1 MKRYIKIGMENKNND
16 ISNKLLTMMIMLEIG
31 SVLSVRS
38 SDLEFSSVDMLFLS
52 AVRVQ
57 KLFFWRPKNIANPK
71 PSFFSFKSFIENPKM
86 KVSIMICIHQPR
98 DTCRPVPIQ
107 NAFFSLVLNSSHALN
122 FSSHA

>member
-38 SDLEFSSVDMLFLS
+38 SGLEFSSVDMLFLS
-52 AVRVQ
+52 VVRVQ

-86 KVSIMICIHQPR
+86 KVSIMILYTSTERYMQAFSYTKCILFHWYL
-98 DTCRPVPIQ
+98 TH
-107 NAFFSLVLNSSHALN
+107 LML
-122 FSSHA
+122 

>member
-16 ISNKLLTMMIMLEIG
+16 ISNELLTMMIMLEIG
-31 SVLSVRS
+31 SVLSIRS
-38 SDLEFSSVDMLFLS
+38 SGLEFSSVDMLFLS

-86 KVSIMICIHQPR
+86 KVSIMILYTSSESYMQACSYTKCI
-98 DTCRPVPIQ
+98 
-107 NAFFSLVLNSSHALN
+107 FFIGS
-122 FSSHA
+122 

>member
-38 SDLEFSSVDMLFLS
+38 SGLEFSSVDMLFLS

-57 KLFFWRPKNIANPK
+57 KLFFGDQKIL
-71 PSFFSFKSFIENPKM
+71 
-86 KVSIMICIHQPR
+86 Q
-98 DTCRPVPIQ
+98 IQ
-107 NAFFSLVLNSSHALN
+107 SHLSSVLSPLLRIQK
-122 FSSHA
+122 